1 MYENIIS
8 QEVCALLENDIR
20 GGALPG
26 ALLFSGPVA
35 SGKLSCA
42 LESARILSCTADIAG
57 NWNCSCPQCLKNKS
71 LVSHNVLLAGP
82 RDCTLEIAASRA
94 AFEKAYEAHA
104 PSENATRY
112 LFLRSVRKLTMRFS
126 PVLLQDDDKLSKI
139 AVIVSEIDELM
150 EIVDF
155 PHELPECKK
164 LFETCEKIAT
174 LCQKLEATFLYD
186 SIPIKHI
193 RNMSSWAH
201 IKSSEGKK
209 TVILENA
216 ERMNEGA
223 RNALLKILEEP
234 PEDVVFILT
243 TAQRSAVM
251 PTILSRV
258 RTYNFRQ
265 RTGEEQRDVVRRIF
279 RNEQYDGFISE
290 YMETFLPVQPDVL
303 REAAS
308 NFFSD
313 IANGKIPD
321 VAHTVMLCG
330 KFDVRL
336 ELRIFLDGIARAQKK
351 LLASAAG
358 VEASALCMDA
368 IRQCWNDVAIYNQSP
383 TGALENL
390 TRTLSKIN
398 KLNGA
403 VFRVAV

>member
-8 QEVCALLENDIR
+8 QEACSLLENDIR
-20 GGALPG
+20 SDLLPG

-42 LESARILSCTADIAG
+42 LETARVLSCTADVHG
-57 NWNCSCPQCLKNKS
+57 DWNCSCPQCLKNKS
-71 LVSHNVLLAGP
+71 LISQNTLLAGP
-82 RDCTLEIAASRA
+82 RDCTLEIAAALA

-104 PSENATRY
+104 PCENATRY

-126 PVLLQDDDKLSKI
+126 PVLWQDDDKLSKI
-139 AVIVSEIDELM
+139 AGIVSEIDELM

-155 PHELPECKK
+155 PRELPASKK

-174 LCQKLEATFLYD
+174 LCQKLEAAFLYD

-193 RNMSSWAH
+193 RNIAAWAH
-201 IKSSEGKK
+201 VKSSEGKK

-216 ERMNEGA
+216 ERMNESA

-243 TAQRSAVM
+243 TARRSAVM

-258 RTYNFRQ
+258 RTYNFRE
-265 RTGEEQRDVVRRIF
+265 RTKEEQLDVVRRIF
-279 RNEQYDGFISE
+279 RDGQYDGCINE
-290 YMETFLPVQPDVL
+290 YLETFLPVQPNTV

-336 ELRIFLDGIARAQKK
+336 ELRIFLDGVARAQKK
-351 LLASAAG
+351 LLSSAAG
-358 VEASALCMDA
+358 AEASALCMDA
-368 IRQCWNDVAIYNQSP
+368 IRQCWNDVTVYNQSP
-383 TGALENL
+383 ASALENL